1 MANTPLSITLT
12 TSPTQ
17 LATEG
22 CYCNKDIKI
31 LAPLQT
37 TSTTAGTTSKTVA
50 TGSSY
55 YGISTI
61 TVYPT
66 PATAKTATI
75 NGTVK
80 PDSGKYLS
88 SVTVNV
94 PPQPVDVATADE
106 MTALLTSDNVGNVYR
121 YTGAT
126 TSSFINGDL
135 YEVQES

>member
-37 TSTTAGTTSKTVA
+37 TSTTAGTSSKTI
-50 TGSSY
+50 TTSSSY
-55 YGISTI
+55 YGISKI

-66 PATAKTATI
+66 PATTKTATA
-75 NGTVK
+75 NGTVT

-94 PPQPVDVATADE
+94 PPKPVDVATAAAMD
-106 MTALLTSDNVGNVYR
+106 ALLVAANVGNAYR
-121 YTGAT
+121 YTGTT
-126 TSSFINGDL
+126 TSNYVSGDI
-135 YEVQES
+135 YIVE